1 MPMYFMVDKY
11 VYHNFEMFKFKNT
24 LIVRNTSRN
33 SLVGG
38 QDSALPLQ
46 ETQVLSFTC
55 LMAHPSPA
63 PPQTPLRQDEKSVL
77 PSETVSC
84 PTLSFDF
91 STEILVFGLH
101 QSGFCVSQGSPEKA
115 NIYI

>member
-38 QDSALPLQ
+38 
-46 ETQVLSFTC
+46 
-55 LMAHPSPA
+55 
-63 PPQTPLRQDEKSVL
+63 
-77 PSETVSC
+77 
-84 PTLSFDF
+84 
-91 STEILVFGLH
+91 
-101 QSGFCVSQGSPEKA
+101 
-115 NIYI
+115 